1 MKAKSHW
8 KQIPVRFLKCQQAS
22 RINLNA
28 ELHRLWDG
36 VVVMRLGEEFRRV
49 AGKEARELWPR
60 VSAVQW
66 PHLLPL
72 SGGDS
77 ENECER
83 LGCTETVTWQNRKK
97 EVRRGWGVEE
107 EGDNYD
113 SS

>member
-49 AGKEARELWPR
+49 AGKEAREL
-60 VSAVQW
+60 
-66 PHLLPL
+66 
-72 SGGDS
+72 SG
-77 ENECER
+77 
-83 LGCTETVTWQNRKK
+83 LGSQLCNGLICYPSQEETVRMNVKG
-97 EVRRGWGVEE
+97 RGALRQ
-107 EGDNYD
+107 
-113 SS
+113 